1 MDLMPDLNRRGVSTP
16 EERISSREVELIK
29 FRDGRTNLQVKL
41 LSGEEF
47 IGAIRWYDD
56 RAIRLVQDDRSEV
69 TIYLNAVAYYRSL
82 PNAV

>member
-1 MDLMPDLNRRGVSTP
+1 MDLMPDSNRRGGAAS

-29 FRDGRTNLQVKL
+29 FRDSRTNLQVKL
-41 LSGEEF
+41 LSGDEF

-69 TIYLNAVAYYRSL
+69 TIYLNAVAFYRSL